1 VPSSSAR
8 TACHYLHYTTMPT
21 ARSNALRAA
30 AQVIGGPASLAST
43 LGVSELQL
51 EQWINGKESV
61 PTEIFLRVVDLLER
75 NDRRKTPRPTGNDTQ
90 PGPR

>member
-1 VPSSSAR
+1 
-8 TACHYLHYTTMPT
+8 
-21 ARSNALRAA
+21 
-30 AQVIGGPASLAST
+30 
-43 LGVSELQL
+43 VSELQL

>member
-1 VPSSSAR
+1 
-8 TACHYLHYTTMPT
+8 MPT

-30 AQVIGGPASLAST
+30 AQVMGGPVALAST

-51 EQWINGKESV
+51 EQWINGNESV

-75 NDRRKTPRPTGNDTQ
+75 NDRRKTPRPAGNDTQ
-90 PGPR
+90 PGHG